1 LLRCISSYRPTPS
14 SISRCSWSRTEH
26 SVRLLPFRKVDKE
39 AMGKWAQVHRLR
51 NCSSDGSYI
60 PRTQPYPLCQHNP
73 SRHQAWY
80 LTIHVD
86 NILLPNEDRLIGLK
100 IADFGLSTKLDFHYP
115 KTATSKCGTML
126 YMAPEI
132 LCNYT
137 YTKAVD
143 VWSCAIIMHL
153 LGHGRHPLY

>member
-1 LLRCISSYRPTPS
+1 MAAIFRGLNHI
-14 SISRCSWSRTEH
+14 H
-26 SVRLLPFRKVDKE
+26 SVSII
-39 AMGKWAQVHRLR
+39 HR
-51 NCSSDGSYI
+51 DI
-60 PRTQPYPLCQHNP
+60 KP
-73 SRHQAWY
+73 
-80 LTIHVD
+80 D
-86 NILLPNEDRLIGLK
+86 NILLPNEDRLSGLK

-153 LGHGRHPLY
+153 LGHGRHPLYEPRMTSEDYKRKIKNTKFATFSNAYPLPSYSLAQDFFSRISKVDPSERYSTQ